1 MSVGFRLLG
10 ACCLAGLT
18 GCDHAHN
25 LAQLQASLQ
34 AVPAGPVT
42 VMAAVPRVEPLA
54 VVAYAAAGL
63 RSPFQAQLDGG
74 TGRWQPSLLVAEDL
88 DNDRPRH
95 FLEGLALEQFE
106 MVGTFSNERGA
117 NALLRA
123 NGLVHRLKVGDYL
136 GRNNGQVASINRAHV
151 EVFEVI
157 SDGQGGWLE
166 RSLSIPLKQQS

>member
-1 MSVGFRLLG
+1 MSVVFRLFSLG
-10 ACCLAGLT
+10 LMAALAG
-18 GCDHAHN
+18 CDDAQS
-25 LAQLQASLQ
+25 LAQLQTSLQ
-34 AVPAGPVT
+34 AVPAGPVA
-42 VMAAVPRVEPLA
+42 VMAAVPRVEPPA

-74 TGRWQPSLLVAEDL
+74 AERWQPSLLVAEDL

-106 MVGTFSNERGA
+106 MVGTFSNEHGA
-117 NALLRA
+117 SALLRA

-136 GRNNGQVASINRAHV
+136 GRNNGQVAFIDPAHV